1 VLSDQ
6 DEEDGVMIRTAHDGH
21 LRVALIAMAMLA
33 ATLVALVVARPAEAK
48 SACFPEGHDSI
59 AFEHEGDIW
68 VASIMHLV
76 NLTPNTAHSR
86 EVDPVESPDGKYVA
100 FASDHDG
107 DFEIYLAN
115 VFTGERQRVT
125 DNEVD
130 DRYPVWSPD
139 GKWIS
144 YQSSHYASPTHS
156 GIFSAK
162 VAGTLRSQ
170 AC

>member
-1 VLSDQ
+1 
-6 DEEDGVMIRTAHDGH
+6 MIRTAHDGH
-21 LRVALIAMAMLA
+21 LRVALLAMAMLA
-33 ATLVALVVARPAEAK
+33 ATLVALVGAKPAQAK
-48 SACFPEGHDSI
+48 SACFADGHDPI

-68 VASIMHLV
+68 VASIMQLV
-76 NLTPNTAHSR
+76 NLTPNRAHSR
-86 EVDPVESPDGKYVA
+86 EVDPVVSPDGKYVA
-100 FASDHDG
+100 FASDRDG
-107 DFEIYLAN
+107 DFETYLAN

-130 DRYPVWSPD
+130 DRDPAWSAE

-144 YQSSHYASPTHS
+144 YKSSHYASPTHS

-162 VAGTLRSQ
+162 VADTLRSQ

>member
-1 VLSDQ
+1 
-6 DEEDGVMIRTAHDGH
+6 MIRTAHDDH
-21 LRVALIAMAMLA
+21 LRVALIAMVMLS
-33 ATLVALVVARPAEAK
+33 ATLVALVGAKPAEAK
-48 SACFPEGHDSI
+48 SACFPEGHDPM
-59 AFEHEGDIW
+59 AFEHEEDIW

-86 EVDPVESPDGKYVA
+86 EVDPVVSPDGKYVA
-100 FASDHDG
+100 FASDQDG
-107 DFEIYLAN
+107 DFEFYLAN

>member
-1 VLSDQ
+1 
-6 DEEDGVMIRTAHDGH
+6 MIRTAHDGH
-21 LRVALIAMAMLA
+21 LRVALIAMVMLS
-33 ATLVALVVARPAEAK
+33 ATLVALVGAKPAEAK
-48 SACFPEGHDSI
+48 SACFREGHDPM
-59 AFEHEGDIW
+59 AFEHEEDIW

-86 EVDPVESPDGKYVA
+86 EVDPVVSPDGKYVA
-100 FASDHDG
+100 FASDQDG